1 MSAIND
7 ALRRA
12 SSAAKTSPQSS
23 ASPLPPMNVPAPPPW
38 VAPAAPPPVP
48 QPESMLQ
55 SREVTPPPI
64 IAPSLHETSDAPP
77 VKKSSKL
84 PLILIFVFLLCVGGA
99 AALYVFGTHR
109 LIVSAREKLHAGKE
123 PAAPKQREAALA
135 GENSKSATQPV
146 EASVPGNHPATH
158 PQPAVASGSAQ
169 SAPKPAL
176 PAPAATPVTATKPV
190 ATPQTPVRFPPL
202 RLQSIF
208 FRPGNASVMIN
219 SKTLFVGDEISGV
232 SVADIQPSSVTLV
245 LSGQTNILT
254 LR

>member
-12 SSAAKTSPQSS
+12 SSAAKASPQSS
-23 ASPLPPMNVPAPPPW
+23 ASPLPPMNVPPTPPW
-38 VAPAAPPPVP
+38 VAPVAPPPVP
-48 QPESMLQ
+48 QPESMPQ

-64 IAPSLHETSDAPP
+64 IASPLHDTSDERP

-84 PLILIFVFLLCVGGA
+84 PLILIFGFLALVGGA
-99 AALYVFGTHR
+99 AALYVFGTHH
-109 LIVSAREKLHAGKE
+109 LIVNAREKLHAGNT
-123 PAAPKQREAALA
+123 PVAAHHRETAVADV
-135 GENSKSATQPV
+135 NSKAAKPVDASA
-146 EASVPGNHPATH
+146 PGNHPATR
-158 PQPAVASGSAQ
+158 PQPNVATVPAQPAPNPNPGPAVATPVA
-169 SAPKPAL
+169 APKPA
-176 PAPAATPVTATKPV
+176 ATPNV
-190 ATPQTPVRFPPL
+190 PVRFPPL

-208 FRPGNASVMIN
+208 YRPGNASVMIN

-232 SVADIQPSSVTLV
+232 AVADIQPSSVTLV